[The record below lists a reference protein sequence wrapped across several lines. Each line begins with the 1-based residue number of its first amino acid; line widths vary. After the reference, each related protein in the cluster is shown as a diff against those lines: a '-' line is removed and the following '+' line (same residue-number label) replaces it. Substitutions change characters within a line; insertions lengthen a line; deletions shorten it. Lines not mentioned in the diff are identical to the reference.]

1 MYKSIGSKA
10 SYANLAGN
18 KLLVLLT
25 LGFAS
30 SLVPALVYGID
41 WPAQVV
47 TVSANF
53 GLNDQGKPTLGI
65 SFESDGSVQ
74 AADTGE
80 LIFSRYGANTAS
92 RLPNPLGAWIALD
105 HGEGLISIY
114 SRLEDTQAQELPEVL
129 EKGTVL
135 GMAGRSGWSERRGF
149 YFSLFDRKER
159 CWVNPSM
166 IITPLPDTRSPTIQS
181 VVLRNEE
188 GRIIEPN
195 QISSISQGRY
205 KICVTAADTRI
216 SPNESPLAPH
226 KILCTV
232 NGSEIG
238 ALTFETYS
246 ARDGVL
252 MVYRNGLVPVKQVYA
267 PAPGFEVGEVWVTRG
282 QASLEII
289 AQDIIGN
296 SQSAVYRV
304 RVE

>member
-1 MYKSIGSKA
+1 MYTSIGSKA
-10 SYANLAGN
+10 VYAKGVE
-18 KLLVLLT
+18 KKGLVLLT
-25 LGFAS
+25 LAFAS
-30 SLVPALVYGID
+30 ALLPGVVYGID

-53 GLNDQGKPTLGI
+53 GLNDQGKPTMGV
-65 SFESDGSVQ
+65 SFESEDSVR
-74 AADTGE
+74 AADAGE
-80 LIFSRYGANTAS
+80 IIFSRYGTNTAS
-92 RLPNPLGAWIALD
+92 RLPSPLGAWIALD

-114 SRLEDTQAQELPEVL
+114 SRLEDTPVQELPQVL

-135 GMAGRSGWSERRGF
+135 GMAGRSGWSEQRGF
-149 YFSLFDRKER
+149 HFSLFDRKER
-159 CWVNPSM
+159 CWVNPAM

-181 VVLRNEE
+181 VVFRTEE

-195 QISSISQGRY
+195 QLSSINQGRY
-205 KICVTAADTRI
+205 RICVSAADTRI
-216 SPNESPLAPH
+216 GPNESPLAPH
-226 KILCTV
+226 RILCTV
-232 NGSEIG
+232 NGTEVG

-282 QASLEII
+282 QVNLEII

-296 SQSAVYRV
+296 SQSAVYRL

>member
-1 MYKSIGSKA
+1 MSIGSKA
-10 SYANLAGN
+10 AHAQSAGK

-25 LGFAS
+25 LEFAG
-30 SLVPALVYGID
+30 SLLPGLVYGID
-41 WPAQVV
+41 WPAQAV

-53 GLNDQGKPTLGI
+53 GVNDQGNPTMGV
-65 SFESDGSVQ
+65 SFASEGSVG

-80 LIFSRYGANTAS
+80 LIFSYYSTNTAS
-92 RLPNPLGAWIALD
+92 RLPSPLGAWIALD

-114 SRLEDTQAQELPEVL
+114 SRLEDTQVQDLPQTL
-129 EKGTVL
+129 EQGMAL
-135 GMAGRSGWSERRGF
+135 GIAGRSGWSEQRGF
-149 YFSLFDRKER
+149 HFSLFDRKER

-166 IITPLPDTRSPTIQS
+166 IITPLPDTRPPTIQS
-181 VVLRNEE
+181 VTLRNEE

-195 QISSISQGRY
+195 QSIPQGRY
-205 KICVTAADTRI
+205 RICVTVADTRI
-216 SPNESPLAPH
+216 GPNESPLAPH
-226 KILCTV
+226 RILCTV

-282 QASLEII
+282 QVSLEII
-289 AQDIIGN
+289 AQDITGN
-296 SQSAVYRV
+296 SQSAVYRLP
-304 RVE
+304 VE